1 MEQIVSIEQ
10 LVAASSS
17 FLEPYEIKSKGIL
30 KIKTIFQTMLQTI
43 MKMQIPKSEKG
54 IVKPGEFI
62 IELFTQ
68 VGITTKNCS
77 TIRELLEVIANI
89 VSGNIIL

>member
-1 MEQIVSIEQ
+1 
-10 LVAASSS
+10 
-17 FLEPYEIKSKGIL
+17 
-30 KIKTIFQTMLQTI
+30 MLQTI
-43 MKMQIPKSEKG
+43 MKMKIPNSEKG

-62 IELFTQ
+62 IELFTE

-89 VSGNIIL
+89 VSGNIII

>member
-1 MEQIVSIEQ
+1 
-10 LVAASSS
+10 
-17 FLEPYEIKSKGIL
+17 
-30 KIKTIFQTMLQTI
+30 
-43 MKMQIPKSEKG
+43 MQIPKSEKG

-89 VSGNIIL
+89 VSGNILF